1 MSLGGTSSSLIDLG
15 MGDRMGVETTGEMR
29 GWAAGACCSRAVFL
43 ACSNASSSSFSRR
56 FSFSSLFRSLS
67 CCSFATRLIS
77 CCSMRARC
85 FFAFSFAC
93 FLNAWNESAVDD
105 GLRAPGPPALFVDG
119 EEARDDHEEA
129 FFRFCSRLFCRCL
142 LLYAICCACEG
153 GIIW

>member
-29 GWAAGACCSRAVFL
+29 GWAAGACCSRAVF
-43 ACSNASSSSFSRR
+43 
-56 FSFSSLFRSLS
+56 
-67 CCSFATRLIS
+67 LIS